1 MMVYSNSETGEK
13 AKMLQFRVVPSIED
27 WVPKIYETIKSQGV
41 YIVGE
46 KGNERSVL
54 SMNMSPELSTDS
66 LIVYR
71 KSVIADVEFLRLE
84 AVAI

>member
-1 MMVYSNSETGEK
+1 
-13 AKMLQFRVVPSIED
+13 MLQFRVVPSIEGG
-27 WVPKIYETIKSQGV
+27 VPKTSKTIKIQWV
-41 YIVGE
+41 YKVGE

-71 KSVIADVEFLRLE
+71 KSVMADVEFLRLE